1 MTAPITAEELRDWQR
16 LAPTLPLSDQM
27 LRLIAAVE
35 ALAEMKR
42 TRKAA
47 MDATGDRT
55 YALVAYL
62 DAKARAL
69 ALVE

>member
-55 YALVAYL
+55 SALVAYL

-69 ALVE
+69 ALVW

>member
-1 MTAPITAEELRDWQR
+1 
-16 LAPTLPLSDQM
+16 M

-42 TRKAA
+42 TRTAA

-55 YALVAYL
+55 SALVAYL